1 MVGPSTRGAL
11 NRRALGAANWLR
23 SLAKHLEHEME
34 KQNIKI
40 CAEQMWRDDLSIR
53 DNLSIGSIRRREGDA
68 AMVTL
73 KAEHL
78 ANLIL
83 QMLQQEAELR
93 RFAEPIKLRR
103 R

>member
-1 MVGPSTRGAL
+1 MLGQRTKPVRSAQRTAVERTSRRWSDHITFAL
-11 NRRALGAANWLR
+11 IAR
-23 SLAKHLEHEME
+23 SPKLKA
-34 KQNIKI
+34 ITD
-40 CAEQMWRDDLSIR
+40 AGWRDDLSIR

-93 RFAEPIKLRR
+93 RFAEPIKL
-103 R
+103 